1 MSDDSIPTGPRPMT
15 FTTIE
20 AVIDHGHVTVKEPEK
35 LPERGR
41 GLLIVLPS
49 VEAGT
54 GNDRPRRRVQLPLIQ
69 GDGRHVINPTRE
81 DLDASLWD

>member
-1 MSDDSIPTGPRPMT
+1 MT

-20 AVIDHGHVTVKEPEK
+20 ADIDHGRVTVKEPEK
-35 LPERGR
+35 LPARGR
-41 GLLIVLPS
+41 GLLIVLPTT
-49 VEAGT
+49 EPGT
-54 GNDRPRRRVQLPLIQ
+54 ANDRPRRRAQLPLIQ

>member
-1 MSDDSIPTGPRPMT
+1 MNDDFLPTGARPMN

-20 AVIDHGHVTVKEPEK
+20 ADIDHGRVTVKEPEK

-49 VEAGT
+49 AETST
-54 GNDRPRRRVQLPLIQ
+54 GNDRPRVRVQLPLIQ